1 MRVLLLHPHDN
12 FDSLSP
18 DQHWDAVVD
27 LGRAPDSFYQEQS
40 ALLGCR
46 VDSVFDLASEIEDL
60 KSWRPLFKCGLG
72 TVVDHLGIDWWD
84 VISCLLQ
91 PEMQDIRLAL
101 RLAER
106 LKGCRELSATRP
118 STIGEALRIH
128 LGIPIHILQ
137 KKSNHSLMS
146 GIFRRGR
153 AAADLGFVQARQVVY
168 DKYDP
173 HYRWRSKLNAAPH
186 QRAGSTPVVLLPTA
200 YSNVTKTALSYA
212 RLLPEQKFLL
222 VVARESAAA
231 SSIPANVLTARL
243 AAFTTKRKNS
253 DELDELKGKWEA
265 MEQSLQEHPVFRLS
279 VQTGIMRKG
288 SAWLSRGI
296 SIRNA
301 WQNVFEKRE
310 VIGCLCADDS
320 NPYTRIPLLLAD
332 GRGMPAV
339 ACHHG
344 ALDCRMASKNL
355 RFSTYLAKGE
365 MERDFLERVCEV
377 DHARVLI
384 GAPGLRTS
392 KNLQGWN
399 PDAPWITF
407 FSEPYETD
415 LWRVE
420 AIYRQVLPL
429 LCEAARRSRKSVV
442 VKLHPFESVKQ
453 RRRLVGRCLSDED
466 LQVIT
471 IIDGPLSSEILAKTW
486 CAVTVESTV
495 AFECAAIGIPSFL
508 CGWLRN
514 PYAGYVGQYVR
525 FGVGTLL
532 SSPDDLLHISD
543 YMRAHTCDRPPS
555 GPMVQEISTSTL
567 SRVLCRQ
574 GRDKKISGIRSA

>member
-1 MRVLLLHPHDN
+1 MRVLLLHPDDN
-12 FDSLSP
+12 FDSISR
-18 DQHWDAVVD
+18 DQHWDTVVD
-27 LGRAPDSFYQEQS
+27 LGRAPDSFYEEQS
-40 ALLGCR
+40 ALLGCC
-46 VDSVFDLASEIEDL
+46 VNSIFDLASEVEDL
-60 KSWRPLFKCGLG
+60 KSWRPLFESGMG
-72 TVVDHLGIDWWD
+72 IVVDHLGIDWWD

-106 LKGCRELSATRP
+106 LKGCHELSATRP

-128 LGIPIHILQ
+128 LGVPIHIIQ
-137 KKSNHSLMS
+137 EKSSD
-146 GIFRRGR
+146 GIMRGILRRGR
-153 AAADLGFVQARQVVY
+153 AASDLGFVQARQVVY

-173 HYRWRSKLNAAPH
+173 HYRWRSKLEAAP
-186 QRAGSTPVVLLPTA
+186 RRYRNSKPVVLLPTA

-231 SSIPANVLTARL
+231 SSLPANVLATRL
-243 AAFTTKRKNS
+243 AGFATKKKNN
-253 DELDELKGKWEA
+253 DELEELNRKWEA

-279 VQTGIMRKG
+279 VQTGVMRKG
-288 SAWLSRGI
+288 KDWLSRGI
-296 SIRNA
+296 SIRDA
-301 WQNVFEKRE
+301 WQNVFETRE
-310 VIGCLCADDS
+310 VIGCLSADDS

-332 GRGMPAV
+332 GRGLPAV

-355 RFSTYLAKGE
+355 RFSTYLAKSE

-377 DHARVLI
+377 DRARVLV
-384 GAPGLRTS
+384 GAPASPVS

-399 PDAPWITF
+399 SDAPWLTF

-415 LWRVE
+415 FWRVE
-420 AIYRQVLPL
+420 AIYRQMLPL
-429 LCEAARRSRKSVV
+429 LCEAARRSGKSVV
-442 VKLHPFESVKQ
+442 LKLHPFESVKQ
-453 RRRLVGRCLSDED
+453 RRRLVGRCVSQED
-466 LQVIT
+466 RRLVT
-471 IIDGPLSSEILAKTW
+471 LLDAPLSSEILTKTW

-495 AFECAAIGIPSFL
+495 AFECASAGIPSFL

-514 PYAGYVGQYVR
+514 AYAGYVGQYVR

-532 SSPDDLLHISD
+532 ASPDDLRRIPE
-543 YMRAHTCDRPPS
+543 YMRAQTGDRSPS
-555 GPMVQEISTSTL
+555 RPLAQEISPSTL
-567 SRVLCRQ
+567 SRILCR
-574 GRDKKISGIRSA
+574 GSRDN